1 MRSARFS
8 ALTAT
13 ESRTPLREVTVVFM
27 TDLDL
32 SDEEWTLS
40 LESLGDDI
48 SIIEVN
54 QEEA

>member
-1 MRSARFS
+1 M
-8 ALTAT
+8 
-13 ESRTPLREVTVVFM
+13 REVTVVYM

-32 SDEEWTLS
+32 SDEEWMLS

-48 SIIEVN
+48 SVIAVH

>member
-1 MRSARFS
+1 M
-8 ALTAT
+8 
-13 ESRTPLREVTVVFM
+13 REVTVVFM